1 MKLPKTYIKIPITEL
16 GELRFMQDTLLDNL
30 SLLSQT
36 EDNFSTNRSIKDN
49 MYWISKILVAI
60 AEIDQRR
67 EFDDLELEKK

>member
-60 AEIDQRR
+60 AEIDQRK
-67 EFDDLELEKK
+67 EFNDVEKLNK

>member
-16 GELRFMQDTLLDNL
+16 GELYFMQDTLLDNL

-36 EDNFSTNRSIKDN
+36 EDDFSTNRSIKDN

-60 AEIDQRR
+60 AAVDLRK
-67 EFDDLELEKK
+67 EFDDVEAPKK

>member
-16 GELRFMQDTLLDNL
+16 GELYFMQDTLLDNL

-36 EDNFSTNRSIKDN
+36 EDDFSTNRSIKDS

-60 AEIDQRR
+60 AEIDQRK
-67 EFDDLELEKK
+67 EFDDLELKKK